1 MSELATRQETALSI
15 KPHQQEFDD
24 AQVATLQQLGVVNA
38 DRANLAV
45 FFHQSARTGLD
56 PFAKQIYMIGR
67 NSSEWDPVRQEKV
80 TKVKYTIQ
88 TGIDG
93 YRLIA
98 RRSADKAKVALSIED
113 TLWCGPDGEWHDA
126 WIFQQPPLAAKV
138 TVWRGDERFSAV
150 ALWNEYV
157 QTYFNKS
164 TREHVPN
171 SMWTKM
177 PANQLAKCAEA
188 AALRKAFPLDLSGI
202 YTDEEMPSPEPMGA
216 DVVEEDDEVTLAP
229 REGKIRTHRPT
240 RDEPVAEIVPED
252 QPEVTEDPLPE
263 PATDDVAEQVPAPED
278 APAGDDAPYDPWKD
292 EARDTEPASQVA
304 PEPPAPEPEP
314 EPTAP
319 AASDGG
325 GPCTRQ
331 QQDAVVIVLKTMG
344 CKSKA
349 QANQIMSKF
358 ANREIT
364 KSADL
369 TYDEAERF
377 TAYTTGVGQ

>member
-1 MSELATRQETALSI
+1 MSDLATRQETALSI
-15 KPHQQEFDD
+15 KPHQKEFDG
-24 AQVATLQQLGVVNA
+24 AQVATLQQMGVANA

-45 FFHQSARTGLD
+45 FFHHSVRTGLD
-56 PFAKQIYMIGR
+56 PFIGQIYMIGR
-67 NSSEWDPVRQEKV
+67 NSSEWDPQRQEKV
-80 TKVKYTIQ
+80 RTVKYTIQ

-98 RRSADKAKVALSIED
+98 RRAADQARVGLYIED

-126 WIFQQPPLAAKV
+126 WIFQDAPLAAKV
-138 TVWRGDERFSAV
+138 VVWRGEERFSAV
-150 ALWNEYV
+150 AVWGEYV
-157 QTYFNKS
+157 QTFFNKS

-171 SMWTKM
+171 SMWSKM

-202 YTDEEMPSPEPMGA
+202 YTDDEMPSAEPISA
-216 DVVEEDDEVTLAP
+216 DVVDEDSEVTVAP
-229 REGKIRTHRPT
+229 REGKIRTHRPE
-240 RDEPVAEIVPED
+240 EPPVDVVPED
-252 QPEVTEDPLPE
+252 QPDVVEEPDPEPVSEPEPEPEPE
-263 PATDDVAEQVPAPED
+263 PAHAEEPA
-278 APAGDDAPYDPWKD
+278 YDPWKD
-292 EARDTEPASQVA
+292 EA
-304 PEPPAPEPEP
+304 PESPAPEPQAPSPEPEASEP

-319 AASDGG
+319 AAADGG

-331 QQDAVVIVLKTMG
+331 QQDSVVILLKTMG
-344 CKSKA
+344 CNSKA
-349 QANQIMSKF
+349 QANSIMSKF

-377 TAYTTGVGQ
+377 TANTGGGQ